1 MNGWGRGRKC
11 RRGRGWGRGRGM
23 GRGFGRGA
31 GWGRKGWG
39 MRFGMGRG
47 FGLSQ
52 IISKPISAIKGLLA
66 RESPEVVQKA
76 QEIYTLLPKR
86 DCGACG
92 YDNCYQC
99 ALAIAKGEAP
109 PDACRIVGKKI
120 KDKVEEI
127 LRR

>member
-1 MNGWGRGRKC
+1 MNGWGRC
-11 RRGRGWGRGRGM
+11 RRRGWGRGKGWC
-23 GRGFGRGA
+23 GRGKGRGA

-39 MRFGMGRG
+39 MGFGTG

-52 IISKPISAIKGLLA
+52 IISKPISAVRSLFA
-66 RESPEVVQKA
+66 RESPEVIEKA
-76 QEIYTLLPKR
+76 QEIYALLPKR

-109 PDACRIVGKKI
+109 PDACRVVGRKI